1 MEGTMGY
8 LLFLVILFVFLGIDF
23 AAQVVDSHHQPPGA

>member
-8 LLFLVILFVFLGIDF
+8 LLFLVILFVLLGIDF
-23 AAQVVDSHHQPPGA
+23 AAQVASHHTPGR